1 MSLNHIETVECP
13 RCKEKSSFTVWTSLN
28 TETDSEKK
36 EEVLSGKIFLFRC
49 PHCGTE
55 TYVLFPL
62 LYHDPEHAFMVWFV
76 PDSRETEADLPPDMK
91 DCFSDRGYRFRL
103 TSRMADFVEK
113 ILIMEDGLNDIVIE
127 AVKRDIYASVV
138 KSSPDLVFL
147 QFEPSGDGGPSVLFQ
162 NLGDR
167 KIVRIPLRPEAVELL
182 TVIPDEPSRFLTV
195 NREFLEN
202 NGEE

>member
-1 MSLNHIETVECP
+1 MSLNHTEMVECP
-13 RCKEKSSFTVWTSLN
+13 RCREKSSFTVWTSLN
-28 TETDSEKK
+28 TETDPEKK

-76 PDSRETEADLPPDMK
+76 PDSREKEADLPPDMK
-91 DCFSDRGYRFRL
+91 ERFAAQQYRFRL

-113 ILIMEDGLNDIVIE
+113 ILIMEDGLNDVVIE
-127 AVKRDIYASVV
+127 AVKRDICASVV
-138 KSSPDLVFL
+138 KSSPDFVFL
-147 QFEPSGDGGPSVLFQ
+147 QFEPSGEEGPSVLFQ

-167 KIVRIPLRPEAVELL
+167 QIVRIPLRPEAAELM
-182 TVIPDEPSRFLTV
+182 TVIPDEPPRFSTV
-195 NREFLEN
+195 DREFLKEN
-202 NGEE
+202 E

>member
-13 RCKEKSSFTVWTSLN
+13 RCKEKSPFTVWTSLN

-49 PHCGTE
+49 PRCGTE

-91 DCFSDRGYRFRL
+91 DCFSGQGYRFRL

-113 ILIMEDGLNDIVIE
+113 ILIFEDGLNDVAVE
-127 AVKRDIYASVV
+127 AVKQNICASVV

-147 QFEPSGDGGPSVLFQ
+147 QFEPAGEEGPSVLFQ
-162 NLGDR
+162 NLCDR
-167 KIVRIPLRPEAVELL
+167 RIVRVPLHTEAVELL
-182 TVIPDEPSRFLTV
+182 TVIPDEPARFLTV
-195 NREFLEN
+195 NREFL
-202 NGEE
+202 GRDREE